1 MWTVKVTVE
10 ENEVFRPSE
19 ILADL
24 RMVAETLFHPMRL
37 VGFWDAQ
44 ADGMHLCPQESR
56 KEQCP
61 HKLSMDDPNYVE
73 YSATAARDMDAVLE
87 VTFPHAQVSLYLK

>member
-24 RMVAETLFHPMRL
+24 RTVAETLFHPMRL
-37 VGFWDAQ
+37 VGFWDA
-44 ADGMHLCPQESR
+44 
-56 KEQCP
+56 
-61 HKLSMDDPNYVE
+61 
-73 YSATAARDMDAVLE
+73 
-87 VTFPHAQVSLYLK
+87 